1 MPKYAH
7 HKYTYQ
13 SSFGYPKH
21 DWSLIGEKGGLN
33 FHATVVPNHPM
44 SAGLE
49 FHSFAGKGA
58 PSHTPC
64 WLLGSP
70 CWHDGTSSY
79 AMDMLWP
86 MIRPYLESGQH
97 ETIFKL
103 LEGVATRHFEPEL
116 REQD

>member
-13 SSFGYPKH
+13 SPFGYPKH

-33 FHATVVPNHPM
+33 FHATVMPNHPV

-49 FHSFAGKGA
+49 FHSFTGKGA

-79 AMDMLWP
+79 AIDMLWP
-86 MIRPYLESGQH
+86 MIQPYLESGQH

-103 LEGVATRHFEPEL
+103 LEGEASRYFETEL
-116 REQD
+116 REED